1 METRLEQLCVLE
13 FQVTDADE
21 RTSSICWA
29 PFKRGTL
36 EMPKE
41 LKNKKKSVD
50 QFCNLND
57 QQSQS
62 KVRLSHNMCHKRI
75 YSGNHALP

>member
-21 RTSSICWA
+21 RTSSICCA
-29 PFKRGTL
+29 TFKRGTL

-41 LKNKKKSVD
+41 LKYKKSVD
-50 QFCNLND
+50 QLCNLND

-62 KVRLSHNMCHKRI
+62 KVHLSHDMCHKRI

>member
-36 EMPKE
+36 EMPKG
-41 LKNKKKSVD
+41 LKYKKSVD
-50 QFCNLND
+50 QLCL
-57 QQSQS
+57 QPQ
-62 KVRLSHNMCHKRI
+62 
-75 YSGNHALP
+75 

>member
-21 RTSSICWA
+21 RTSSICCA
-29 PFKRGTL
+29 TFKRGTL

-41 LKNKKKSVD
+41 LKYKKSVD
-50 QFCNLND
+50 QLCL
-57 QQSQS
+57 QPQ
-62 KVRLSHNMCHKRI
+62 
-75 YSGNHALP
+75 